1 MEKFAPRIS
10 RLVSWVFYEPHF
22 LSILSDLAFSKHPTL
37 PEVLGCM
44 VKNLFNRI
52 IHKIAMFSPGGGSL
66 RPFLH
71 RIRGANIGKN
81 VWIAQLVYID
91 ELHPEN
97 VSIGDNCTIGFRSTI
112 FCHLYWGTRK
122 KHNEAKVVIEKD
134 AYIGPHC
141 VILPNVRI
149 GEGSVIKAGTV
160 VTRNVPPHTYWGI
173 PQAEGLARVTVP
185 LTNEHSYE
193 EFVRGIKPIKK
204 QRKKE
209 TGP

>member
-1 MEKFAPRIS
+1 MDELKEAIKDLDS
-10 RLVSWVFYEPHF
+10 RSNYNSGGNTNNW
-22 LSILSDLAFSKHPTL
+22 
-37 PEVLGCM
+37 
-44 VKNLFNRI
+44 
-52 IHKIAMFSPGGGSL
+52 GGG
-66 RPFLH
+66 
-71 RIRGANIGKN
+71 
-81 VWIAQLVYID
+81 D
-91 ELHPEN
+91 PEN